1 MTMRVTMTQ
10 TRWLDASTQLASGS
24 TYSLGDNLA
33 VDLIGK
39 GYATDTDGVLAAR
52 VTQGNPL
59 SASAVAAVNAAI
71 AADRLISGVL
81 AQSAVP
87 IVHTGTLS
95 ATILAEV
102 TIPANAMGANGSVRV
117 TAYWSMTNNA
127 NSKNLVIRFGGAATQ
142 MWSAGLSS
150 VAAAGCQV
158 SVHNRGATGSQ
169 VMNGGGTSASY
180 GTMPAVVTS
189 SEDTT
194 QAQKIQF
201 VGNLSNVGDTL
212 TLERYTVEVLR

>member
-1 MTMRVTMTQ
+1 MFQRITAAEVSKIQGRPEVMYYVVN
-10 TRWLDASTQLASGS
+10 A
-24 TYSLGDNLA
+24 DNT
-33 VDLIGK
+33 VSHYK
-39 GYATDTDGVLAAR
+39 WDGVQMVPA
-52 VTQGNPL
+52 L

-71 AADRLISGVL
+71 AADRLISGVI
-81 AQSAVP
+81 AQSGIP

-102 TIPANAMGANGSVRV
+102 TIPANAMGANGSLRI

-142 MWSAGLSS
+142 VWSAGLSS

-180 GTMPAVVTS
+180 GTMPAMVTS

-201 VGNLSNVGDTL
+201 VGNLTNTGDTL